1 MSEVVGTQDMWMCY
15 GCVGEK
21 ALTCPDNLTQDD
33 AKAEAYCTI
42 SGREL
47 SGRGLQPCGI
57 CGEKR
62 LMWNAVTFNRKI
74 CKEKESLCVCMYV
87 CMWVCVYI

>member
-1 MSEVVGTQDMWMCY
+1 MSEVAGKQDVWMCY

-42 SGREL
+42 SGR
-47 SGRGLQPCGI
+47 GL
-57 CGEKR
+57 KR
-62 LMWNAVTFNRKI
+62 QKLWW
-74 CKEKESLCVCMYV
+74 EESDVDRSDV
-87 CMWVCVYI
+87 